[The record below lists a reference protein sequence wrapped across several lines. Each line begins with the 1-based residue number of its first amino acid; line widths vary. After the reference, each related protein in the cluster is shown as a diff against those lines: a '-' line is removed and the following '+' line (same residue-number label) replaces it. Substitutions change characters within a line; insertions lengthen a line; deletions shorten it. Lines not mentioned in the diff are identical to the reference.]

1 VRRRLTGA
9 GYPPDLVEAAIER
22 LLAVGYLDDVAFAR
36 AWVASR
42 DRAHPRGATA
52 LRRELRLRGV
62 EPSIIEAVLGEREA
76 AARAGA
82 EAEGEDG
89 VEPASSRSAAHS
101 PAGSAAAADA
111 EAARRLLERR
121 RAALDR
127 IADPRRRRA
136 RAYALLARAGFE
148 PEIAADLARRVGEA
162 ADDPAGAA
170 DDPGDGFGVD

>member
-1 VRRRLTGA
+1 MRRRLTGA
-9 GYPPDLVEAAIER
+9 GYPPDLVEAVIER

-82 EAEGEDG
+82 EAEESGT
-89 VEPASSRSAAHS
+89 EPGSPRSAARA